1 MKENVSTSPEVQN
14 MIITVCNGSTKRTD
28 VLQFWKQFNEFA
40 DRYVSDITLNGSAM
54 VNWNRRLLIWGR
66 GWQQLFL
73 VLICALDL
81 QVRGNKGLRSGN
93 YMLPVLG
100 LFPDEPRDQ
109 RVETLK
115 SSELSWT
122 GLSIEGCE

>member
-54 VNWNRRLLIWGR
+54 VNWNRRLLIWEG

-73 VLICALDL
+73 VLICALHL